1 MLLIMII
8 GLSMYGNLM
17 MRGIL
22 LVNDIKASDVSPA
35 IKTLYANSKT
45 RMVISGLIKNG
56 DDIIGI
62 ISMEHEKPYA
72 YKAEEKEMLLTSI
85 AIISTFLVKKYQEKE
100 KNQYLNAIQMILDF
114 QEMGFTLLIPTLI
127 NLCII
132 IIKSNIFLIR

>member
-1 MLLIMII
+1 MSQNLIIVRDLDI
-8 GLSMYGNLM
+8 GKYKVNNYWSSKNEDLTKVIDVTYHDYWPEYV
-17 MRGIL
+17 RQFDDEGIL
-22 LVNDIKASDVSPA
+22 WVNDIKASDVSPA

-85 AIISTFLVKKYQEKE
+85 AIIKKKR
-100 KNQYLNAIQMILDF
+100 ISI
-114 QEMGFTLLIPTLI
+114 
-127 NLCII
+127 
-132 IIKSNIFLIR
+132 